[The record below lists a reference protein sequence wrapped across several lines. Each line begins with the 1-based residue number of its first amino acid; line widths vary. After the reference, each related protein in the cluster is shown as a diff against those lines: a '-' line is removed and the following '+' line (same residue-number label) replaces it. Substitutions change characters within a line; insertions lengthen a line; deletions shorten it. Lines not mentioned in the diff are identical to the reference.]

1 MVTRHSQSRKTR
13 QRLAQRS
20 YRSRKETALTSAR
33 SRASELEASLAKAM
47 HSFNQ
52 FQSFVASRNGEA
64 LPSDVLLQLTK
75 TASELAAIGQL
86 SRPASDDQAKS
97 PPITNGQSVEKH
109 WHVSD
114 PNHSPISLKW
124 FDMPDNVAS
133 SMAHR
138 FLLACVDRALK
149 LFSLDNPAREWPAL
163 GLLNPLIVL
172 ERHKPGSLHKLT
184 TIHMGGII
192 RGQWVDALYEPHV
205 RDSLPRMFRTVEG
218 QANIVMPRVSPPN
231 LQSLKFGRTRTLLR
245 TDVQGLQGEWL
256 EALDVEEY
264 LSERGIYIRSGSPS
278 NRIVLGLPSTD
289 HDVVEDIG
297 PAVSGRVTE
306 IETSAVPE
314 TTLRANRPDVIGSEL
329 HERWKEYA
337 TTELGLPLPDSTI
350 FGMSQGSFTQIP
362 TGTWSY
368 TPSPSQYSDLL
379 GMQASAAGSGLA
391 SPLPSVTVD
400 IDKLVSMLAIEAV
413 CLGPGP
419 GVRRAA
425 VDLAI
430 RESLT
435 IDSFP
440 ARHIST
446 TG

>member
-1 MVTRHSQSRKTR
+1 
-13 QRLAQRS
+13 
-20 YRSRKETALTSAR
+20 
-33 SRASELEASLAKAM
+33 M
-47 HSFNQ
+47 HSFTE
-52 FQSFVASRNGEA
+52 FQSFVASRNGQP
-64 LPSDVLLQLTK
+64 LPPDVLLHLTK

-86 SRPASDDQAKS
+86 SRPPISDAEAQS
-97 PPITNGQSVEKH
+97 PSITNGQSIEKQ
-109 WHVSD
+109 WHVTD

-149 LFSLDNPAREWPAL
+149 LFSLDNPVGEWPAL
-163 GLLNPLIVL
+163 GLLNPLVVL

-205 RDSLPRMFRTVEG
+205 RESLPRMFRTIEG
-218 QANIVMPRVSPPN
+218 QANIIIPRVSPPN
-231 LQSLKFGRTRTLLR
+231 LQSLKFGRTRTVLR

-264 LSERGIYIRSGSPS
+264 LSERGIYVRNGSPS

-289 HDVVEDIG
+289 HDGVEEIG
-297 PAVSGRVTE
+297 PGASGRVTE
-306 IETSAVPE
+306 IETSPASGTIPQ
-314 TTLRANRPDVIGSEL
+314 ANRPDVIGSEL
-329 HERWKEYA
+329 HEKWKEYA
-337 TTELGLPLPDSTI
+337 TTELGFPLPDSTI
-350 FGMSQGSFTQIP
+350 FGVSHGSFTQIP
-362 TGTWSY
+362 TGTWSF
-368 TPSPSQYSDLL
+368 TPSPSQYSGLL
-379 GMQASAAGSGLA
+379 GTQASAGGNGSSGLD
-391 SPLPSVTVD
+391 SSLPSITVD
-400 IDKLVSMLAIEAV
+400 IDKLVSMLAIEAA

-440 ARHIST
+440 ARHLSST
-446 TG
+446 G